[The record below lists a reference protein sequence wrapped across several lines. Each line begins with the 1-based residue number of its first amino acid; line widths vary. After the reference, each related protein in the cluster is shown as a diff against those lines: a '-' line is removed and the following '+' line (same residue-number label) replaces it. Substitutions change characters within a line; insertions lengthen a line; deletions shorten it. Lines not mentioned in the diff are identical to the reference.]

1 MFRENAGSS
10 HRASRHAI
18 HIIVLFI
25 LLYHIA
31 GMQAL
36 RIAQADLLREKQRSR
51 DLAQEARSMHAVHGL
66 RAPWRGQGRKAQ
78 CKGAEPL
85 RPDTQV
91 KMVKKVNTCNNTIV
105 NYN

>member
-1 MFRENAGSS
+1 M
-10 HRASRHAI
+10 
-18 HIIVLFI
+18 

-66 RAPWRGQGRKAQ
+66 RAPWRRQEREAQ

-85 RPDTQV
+85 RPHTLE
-91 KMVKKVNTCNNTIV
+91 KMVKKVNIIV
-105 NYN
+105 NYDYQGC